1 MVFTYTDLISTRLSC
16 TPVPRYV
23 VACFLQR
30 QVWSGC
36 SGSGDYVELLGGN
49 GVDTSKMFP
58 VADLCF
64 SLSGLGESE
73 TLQLTSRT
81 CELVIFIF
89 RYRAQ

>member
-1 MVFTYTDLISTRLSC
+1 MSLSYADFTSC
-16 TPVPRYV
+16 LLATPEYFV
-23 VACFLQR
+23 VNFLQR

-73 TLQLTSRT
+73 PLQFTSS
-81 CELVIFIF
+81 ENL
-89 RYRAQ
+89 